1 MEALRD
7 QIDAIESRRK
17 TLDVYTDRESTVSK
31 LAAQFSTRNVRV
43 SQNEYPAGADQ
54 EFIVI
59 RNGDGDAQ
67 GAVGIERFRTLIT
80 PDIRPPW
87 ERSETNGDLSE
98 LFDFLDGTLFTSF
111 SRRQMLAVSR
121 EIEERAWRVDAGSL
135 CVGFQNAA
143 AVTAQAAIYDRFAR
157 HSGVDTQLFIED
169 GMAERVDES
178 IAVVSGG
185 EEIGRFWFLLFDGGG
200 ADQSKCGLLAEER
213 DPDQFY
219 GFWTYEPEIVDEIID
234 YLRAT
239 YDVA

>member
-7 QIDAIESRRK
+7 QIDVIESRRK
-17 TLDVYTDRESTVSK
+17 TLEVYTDRESTVSE

-43 SQNEYPAGADQ
+43 SQHAYPAGADQ

-67 GAVGIERFRTLIT
+67 GAVGIEQFRKLIA

-87 ERSETNGDLSE
+87 TRSETDVSE

-121 EIEERAWRVDAGSL
+121 EIEERAWRVGAGSL
-135 CVGFQNAA
+135 YVGFQNAA
-143 AVTAQAAIYDRFAR
+143 AVRAQASVYNRFAR
-157 HSGVDTQLFIED
+157 HSDVDTRVFIADE
-169 GMAERVDES
+169 MAERVDES

-185 EEIGRFWFLLFDGGG
+185 DEIGRFWFLLFDGGG
-200 ADQSKCGLLAEER
+200 SNRSKCGLLAEER
-213 DPDQFY
+213 EPDRFY
-219 GFWTYEPEIVDEIID
+219 GFWTYEPETVDEIID
-234 YLRAT
+234 YLRTT
-239 YDVA
+239 YGDT